1 VPAHN
6 GSPLTPPNALVT
18 PIAPVPPPAIPPTSF
33 PPTNA
38 VGQRICRQCG
48 LPGRYKDNK
57 CVEKWGPGPEGPG
70 TVCDRCRKKMKRV
83 ERRGTTDANAGGSNN
98 ASAARLHRTDTIP
111 VGPITGTPRQTQ
123 SQSQSQV
130 FPSSASFVAP
140 VLLQDKKRASGSAKD
155 RERDRNRDPPSP
167 PAIATLQTTDDED
180 PGRRRRGAV
189 SSGG

>member
-1 VPAHN
+1 
-6 GSPLTPPNALVT
+6 
-18 PIAPVPPPAIPPTSF
+18 
-33 PPTNA
+33 
-38 VGQRICRQCG
+38 
-48 LPGRYKDNK
+48 
-57 CVEKWGPGPEGPG
+57 
-70 TVCDRCRKKMKRV
+70 MKRV

-189 SSGG
+189 SSAQHLPSPHSDPNTDPDADGEGDADVDAELREAADAAADHRSASSTGMKEEDMEVGE